1 MKSVRLGDLCQIRS
15 GGTPSR
21 DVTAFYGGVI
31 PWAKIDDLNA
41 QSGVVTSTTERITE
55 KGLEAI
61 RGRIFPAGTLL
72 FAMYGSVGKLAW
84 AGCELSTNQ
93 AILGIEVVN
102 PKVLNANYLF
112 WWLQSQRA
120 RFENEA
126 SGVTQKNL
134 SAGYVRDLLIPLLP
148 IETQQRIADILDKAD
163 VIRREHIESLAMTGD
178 YLRSAYLNRFGDP
191 VANSKGLPERP
202 IAEIATVTT
211 GSTPSRE
218 VSSFYGNHIEWI
230 KSDNI
235 NTPFH
240 FLTKAT
246 EGLSEAGLRVGRSA
260 PAGSTLIT
268 CIAGSPSCIGNAA
281 LADRLVSFN
290 QQINALT
297 PKPGIEPEFIYA
309 TTLFSKA
316 RIQAASTN
324 GMKGMVSKGALEQ
337 VRFILPPPDQREKFI
352 AIFRKVMALTEKL
365 ESAASEASMLY
376 GSLAQRA
383 FQGQLSGL

>member
-1 MKSVRLGDLCQIRS
+1 MPFLTVKDISDDELDFSGCSFISDDDYKAAAVGNSAPRPGDVLFS
-15 GGTPSR
+15 KDGTVGKVHVVSTERPFAVLSSLAILR
-21 DVTAFYGGVI
+21 PKA
-31 PWAKIDDLNA
+31 
-41 QSGVVTSTTERITE
+41 GVVDARYLGYALRSPTVLGEALKKKTGS
-55 KGLEAI
+55 AI
-61 RGRIFPAGTLL
+61 RRIVLSDLREVRFPLPLIPEQRRIA
-72 FAMYGSVGKLAW
+72 
-84 AGCELSTNQ
+84 
-93 AILGIEVVN
+93 AILG
-102 PKVLNANYLF
+102 
-112 WWLQSQRA
+112 
-120 RFENEA
+120 
-126 SGVTQKNL
+126 
-134 SAGYVRDLLIPLLP
+134 
-148 IETQQRIADILDKAD
+148 KAD
-163 VIRREHIESLAMTGD
+163 DIRKKRQVALNLAHEL
-178 YLRSAYLNRFGDP
+178 LRSAYLDMFGDP
-191 VANSKGLPERP
+191 VTNRKGLPEKSL
-202 IAEIATVTT
+202 AEITTVTT
-211 GSTPSRE
+211 GNTPSRE
-218 VSSFYGNHIEWI
+218 VSAYFGDQIEWI

-290 QQINALT
+290 QQINALI
-297 PKPGIEPEFIYA
+297 PKAGIEPEFIYA

-337 VRFILPPPDQREKFI
+337 VRFIFPPSDQRVRFV

-365 ESAASEASMLY
+365 ESAASEAHMLY

-383 FQGQLSGL
+383 FKGQLSGL